1 MDQPEQDILSKNPT
15 ELLQEQV
22 LLLRQVNAALT
33 HLQDRQARMH
43 ESLARMSAVS
53 RRSTAEA
60 MDVFVTNINMPFWSM
75 VGFILKWS
83 IAAIPAGIL
92 FLIIG
97 VLAWIVIAAVFGGAM
112 WGLNSF
118 FGP

>member
-1 MDQPEQDILSKNPT
+1 MDQPDQEAQSKNPT

-22 LLLRQVNAALT
+22 FLLRQVSDSLAS
-33 HLQDRQARMH
+33 LQEMQTRSL
-43 ESLARMSAVS
+43 ESLAGLSALS
-53 RRSTAEA
+53 RRSTAET
-60 MDVFVTNINMPFWSM
+60 MDVFVNNINMPFWSM

-92 FLIIG
+92 FFILG
-97 VLAWIVIAAVFGGAM
+97 VIAWIVIAAVFGGTL
-112 WGLNSF
+112 WGLDAL

>member
-1 MDQPEQDILSKNPT
+1 MDQPDHDIQSKNPT

-22 LLLRQVNAALT
+22 LLLRQVSATLT
-33 HLQDRQARMH
+33 HLQDRQARLH
-43 ESLARMSAVS
+43 ESVARLSAQS

-60 MDVFVTNINMPFWSM
+60 MDVFVTNIKMPFWSM

-97 VLAWIVIAAVFGGAM
+97 VLAWIAIAALFGGAM
-112 WGLNSF
+112 WGLGSLF
-118 FGP
+118 AR